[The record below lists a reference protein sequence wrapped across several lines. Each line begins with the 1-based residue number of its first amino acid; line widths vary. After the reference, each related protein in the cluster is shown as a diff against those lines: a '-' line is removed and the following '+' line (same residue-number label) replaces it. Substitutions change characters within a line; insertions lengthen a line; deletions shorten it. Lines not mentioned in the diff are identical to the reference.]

1 MIPGFR
7 AEGTSARKPE
17 TPEGGETP
25 MKKRYCF
32 VIEIN
37 EDQMEDY
44 VALHKNPWPETLKG
58 LKEAGAE
65 ELVIYRYRNFSI
77 LFYECEDINELY
89 RKWGANPACA
99 KWNARLKNAYKV
111 SPNIDGSGDV
121 ETLEKIFDL
130 KQQLRGKLEKY

>member
-1 MIPGFR
+1 
-7 AEGTSARKPE
+7 
-17 TPEGGETP
+17 

-44 VALHKNPWPETLKG
+44 VALHRNPWQETLEG
-58 LKEAGAE
+58 LKAAGAE

-77 LFYECEDINELY
+77 LFYECEDINEVY
-89 RKWGANPACA
+89 RIWGANPACA
-99 KWNARLKNAYKV
+99 KWNARLKGAYKV
-111 SPNIDGSGDV
+111 SPKIDGTGDV

-130 KQQLRGKLEKY
+130 NQQLEGRLGKY

>member
-1 MIPGFR
+1 ML
-7 AEGTSARKPE
+7 
-17 TPEGGETP
+17 

-32 VIEIN
+32 IIEIN
-37 EDQMEDY
+37 EDQIDDY

-58 LKEAGAE
+58 LREAGAE
-65 ELVIYRYRNFSI
+65 ELLIYRYKNFSI

-89 RKWGANPACA
+89 RKWGATETCA

-111 SPNIDGSGDV
+111 SPKIDGSGDV

-130 KQQLRGKLEKY
+130 KQQLQGGLEPY